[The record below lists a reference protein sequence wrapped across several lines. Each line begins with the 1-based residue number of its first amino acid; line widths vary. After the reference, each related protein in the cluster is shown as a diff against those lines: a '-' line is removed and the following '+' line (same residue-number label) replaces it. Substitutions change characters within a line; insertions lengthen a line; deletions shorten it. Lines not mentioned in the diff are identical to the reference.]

1 MKSFNRRTFL
11 QGTAAFAL
19 MPAVSACAKNA
30 ETINKVAAA
39 SAKKKFVQNGTVN
52 TASHWGGL
60 KVTVGNGEVVQSS
73 SLLKDKMYNSLQST
87 VEDLVYAEDRIK
99 YPMVRKSYLA
109 DPDNSKPELRG
120 SDEWV
125 RVSWEEA
132 IKLAADQMKKT
143 RATKGPS
150 GIFSG
155 CYGWKSS
162 GNFHNARTLAYRF
175 MRTTGGFVGHKGDYS
190 TGASQV
196 IMPHVMGTIEVYE
209 QQTSWEVVLESTD
222 VVVIWGANPM
232 ATLKIAW
239 SSSDSEG
246 LEYFKRLRDSGKRI
260 ICIDP
265 VYNES
270 CDFLNVDKNDWV
282 APKPNT
288 DVAMMLGMCHTLYT
302 KKKYDQDFLDE
313 YTEGFDKFKDYFMG
327 KTDGEVKDAKWA
339 SKICGV
345 PAKKIEELALLFAAN
360 RTMLMSG
367 WALQRQHL
375 GEQRHWALVSLASM
389 IGQIGLPGGGFGL
402 SYHYSNGGAPSATG
416 GKIGG
421 ISSKS
426 NWGSKEKAA
435 GGLGHSY
442 NAKDTNI
449 AIPVARITD
458 CILNPGKTI
467 DYNGTKITYPE
478 IETVY
483 WAGGNPFHHQQD
495 TNKLIKAWKKVKNVF
510 VNEIYW
516 TASARM
522 ADIVFPVTTTFERND
537 ITMSGDYA
545 NKHIFPMKQVIAPQY
560 EAQSDYWIF
569 TELAKQFGKEDEFTE
584 RKSEMDWVSE
594 FYEVAREQSAKKGI
608 KMPPFRKFWADNQP
622 FEFPVK
628 APAKKW
634 VRYADFREDPLLN
647 PLGTPSGKIEIYS
660 EKVAS
665 MGYDDCKGH
674 ATWMESFEW
683 SGMKNPPAP
692 LALVSPHP
700 AERLHSQQDNTSLRH
715 NYEVQGREPML
726 INTQDAKARGIK
738 DGDVVRMFNERG
750 QVLAGAVVT
759 DKISQGV
766 VRLHE
771 GGWFDP
777 QEPSKEGSLCKHGNV
792 NMVTMDI
799 PTSKLA
805 SGNSAH
811 TALVDVEKY
820 RGKLPELTIFK
831 QPKMV

>member
-1 MKSFNRRTFL
+1 MKSITRRTFL
-11 QGTAAFAL
+11 QGAAAFAL
-19 MPAVSACAKNA
+19 MPAVTVCAKNL
-30 ETINKVAAA
+30 ETMEKVA
-39 SAKKKFVQNGTVN
+39 SRGFTDKFIQNGSVN
-52 TASHWGGL
+52 TAAHWGGL
-60 KVTVGNGEVVQSS
+60 KVTVKDGKIVNSANV
-73 SLLKDKMYNSLQST
+73 LKDHEYNSLQST
-87 VEDLVYAEDRIK
+87 VKDLVYAEDRIK

-109 DPDNSKPELRG
+109 NPDNSKPELRG
-120 SDEWV
+120 SEEWV
-125 RVSWEEA
+125 RVSWDEA

-143 RATKGPS
+143 RETKGPS
-150 GIFSG
+150 GIFAG

-196 IMPHVMGTIEVYE
+196 IMPHVVGTIEVYE
-209 QQTSWEVVLESTD
+209 QQTSWEVVLETSE
-222 VVVIWGANPM
+222 VVVIWGANPI

-246 LEYFKRLRDSGKRI
+246 LEYFRKLRDSGKKI

-265 VYNES
+265 VYSES
-270 CDFLNVDKNDWV
+270 CQYLNPTKWV

-288 DVAMMLGMCHTLYT
+288 DVAMMIGMCHTLFVN
-302 KKKYDQDFLDE
+302 KKHNQEFLDE
-313 YTEGFDKFKDYFMG
+313 YTEGFDTFKDYFMG
-327 KTDGEVKDAKWA
+327 KTDGVVRDAKWA
-339 SKICGV
+339 AEITGV
-345 PAKKIEELALLFAAN
+345 DAETIEELALLFAAN

-375 GEQRHWALVSLASM
+375 GEQRHWALISLASM

-416 GKIGG
+416 GIVGG

-426 NWGSKEKAA
+426 NWKSTAVAA

-442 NAKDTNI
+442 NAKDTDI

-458 CILNPGKTI
+458 CLLNPGKTI

-478 IETVY
+478 IETIY

-495 TNKLIKAWKKVKNVF
+495 TNKLVKGWKKAKNVF
-510 VNEIYW
+510 VNEIFW
-516 TASARM
+516 TATARM

-537 ITMSGDYA
+537 ITMAGDYS
-545 NKHIFPMKQVIAPQY
+545 NKYIYPMKAVVPTEF
-560 EAQSDYWIF
+560 EAQSDFWIF
-569 TELAKQFGKEDEFTE
+569 TQLAKQFGKEDEFTE
-584 RKSEMDWVSE
+584 RKSEMDWIAE
-594 FYEVAREQSAKKGI
+594 FYETARTGAASKGI
-608 KMPPFRKFWADNQP
+608 KMPMFRKFWADNEI

-628 APAKKW
+628 EEDRTW

-665 MGYDDCKGH
+665 MNYDDCKGH
-674 ATWMESFEW
+674 PTWMEPIERY
-683 SGMKNPPAP
+683 GMKNQPAP
-692 LALVSPHP
+692 FALVSPHP
-700 AERLHSQQDNTSLRH
+700 SERLHSQQDNTSLRF
-715 NYEVQGREPML
+715 NYEVNGREPIW
-726 INTQDAKARGIK
+726 INIEDAKAKGIQ
-738 DGDVVRMFNERG
+738 DGDVVRVFNERG
-750 QVLAGAVVT
+750 QTLAGAVVT
-759 DKISQGV
+759 KNISKGV
-766 VRLHE
+766 VRINE
-771 GGWFDP
+771 GGWYDP
-777 QEPSKEGSLCKHGNV
+777 MEPGVEGSLCKHGNV
-792 NMVTMDI
+792 NMLTIDI

-811 TALVDVEKY
+811 TALVDIEKY
-820 RGKLPELTIFK
+820 TGKLPEVSLFK
-831 QPKMV
+831 QPKMA

>member
-1 MKSFNRRTFL
+1 MKSLTRRTFL
-11 QGTAAFAL
+11 QGAAAFAL

-30 ETINKVAAA
+30 ETMNKIAA
-39 SAKKKFVQNGTVN
+39 KGFTDKFVQNGSVN
-52 TASHWGGL
+52 TAAHWGGL
-60 KVTVGNGEVVQSS
+60 KVTVEDGKIVNSANV
-73 SLLKDKMYNSLQST
+73 LKDYQYNSLQST

-120 SDEWV
+120 SEEWV
-125 RVSWEEA
+125 RVSWDEA
-132 IKLAADQMKKT
+132 LKLAADQMKKT
-143 RATKGPS
+143 RETKGPS
-150 GIFSG
+150 GIFAG

-209 QQTSWEVVLESTD
+209 QQTSWEVVLESSD

-246 LEYFKRLRDSGKRI
+246 LEYFKKLRDSGKKI

-265 VYNES
+265 VYSET
-270 CDFLNVDKNDWV
+270 CQFLNPTKWV
-282 APKPNT
+282 TPKPNT
-288 DVAMMLGMCHTLYT
+288 DVAMMIAMCHTLFT
-302 KKKYDQDFLDE
+302 QKKHNQEFLDE
-313 YTEGFDKFKDYFMG
+313 YTEGFDKFRDYFMG
-327 KTDGEVKDAKWA
+327 KTDGVVRDAKWA
-339 SKICGV
+339 AKISGV
-345 PAKKIEELALLFAAN
+345 DAKTIKELALLFAVN

-402 SYHYSNGGAPSATG
+402 SYHYANGGAPSASG

-426 NWGSKEKAA
+426 NWKSKTKAA

-449 AIPVARITD
+449 AIPVARIAD
-458 CILNPGKTI
+458 CLLNPGKTI

-478 IETVY
+478 IETIY
-483 WAGGNPFHHQQD
+483 WAGGNPFHHHQD
-495 TNKLIKAWKKVKNVF
+495 TNRLVKAWKKAKNVF
-510 VNEIYW
+510 VNEIFW
-516 TASARM
+516 TSTARM
-522 ADIVFPVTTTFERND
+522 ADIVFPTTTSFERND
-537 ITMSGDYA
+537 ITMAGDYS
-545 NKHIFPMKQVIAPQY
+545 NKYIYPMKAVIPPQY
-560 EAQSDYWIF
+560 EAKSDYDIF
-569 TELAKQFGKEDEFTE
+569 TELAKHFGKEQEFTE
-584 RKSEMDWVSE
+584 KKSEMDWVAE
-594 FYEVAREQSAKKGI
+594 FYEIAKNGAAKKGI
-608 KMPPFRKFWADNQP
+608 KMPMFRQFWAKNTP
-622 FEFPVK
+622 YEFPVK
-628 APAKKW
+628 EESKKW
-634 VRYADFREDPLLN
+634 VRHADFREDPLLN
-647 PLGTPSGKIEIYS
+647 PLGTPSGLIEIYS

-674 ATWMESFEW
+674 PTWMEPIEW
-683 SGMKNPPAP
+683 YGMKKQPAP
-692 LALVSPHP
+692 FALVSPHP

-715 NYEVQGREPML
+715 NYEVQGREPIW
-726 INTQDAKARGIK
+726 INSEDAKAKGIK
-738 DGDVVRMFNERG
+738 DGDVVRVFNKRG
-750 QVLAGAVVT
+750 QTLAGAVVT
-759 DKISQGV
+759 KNISKGV
-766 VRLHE
+766 VRMSE
-771 GGWFDP
+771 GGWYDP
-777 QEPSKEGSLCKHGNV
+777 MEAGKEGTLCKHGQV
-792 NMVTMDI
+792 NTLTVDI

-811 TALVDVEKY
+811 TALVDFEKY
-820 RGKLPELTIFK
+820 TGKLPEVSLFK
-831 QPKMV
+831 QPKMA